1 VDTGSVISGLVARLR
16 RPLPATVFLCLLA
29 SLPAWL
35 DGGLGHAWAG
45 LCVLPIVVAGY
56 LGARAVVAV
65 TVAASAVYVAGAVA
79 TTAAGRGI
87 PWPGIA
93 LQIVVFAL
101 AAVTTVILFRRRD
114 SRGAMAANEAAEARN
129 ALDVQHMINAAY
141 DIDVT
146 MDMVVLKMRE
156 LARADFYAVFLTEG
170 NFLRLR
176 ACSGLPAE
184 ARDLRLPLHAEDHGW
199 TPTEGRPLVIEDIEA
214 APSCF
219 GAIDSRARSLMLV
232 PLQSVERLVGLL
244 YFGSREANA
253 FGPRVVDLATTFAN
267 QVVFPVQRAIL
278 EEELKRLAYTDTQT
292 SLYNHR
298 HFQAQLDEEVRRAQR
313 YSRPM
318 ALMMLDIDDFK
329 QLNDRYGHPAGDAVL
344 RDIAGILRS
353 SLRSVDVPARY
364 GGEEFAIVCPETT
377 KEQATV
383 LAERLRARIEDH
395 ELDLGDGTRLRLT
408 VSIGVAAFP
417 ADAGGKSDLIDAADR
432 RLYEAKRGG
441 KNRVQG

>member
-1 VDTGSVISGLVARLR
+1 MSSFAAWLR
-16 RPLPATVFLCLLA
+16 RPFRAVALLCVFAC
-29 SLPAWL
+29 LPAWL
-35 DGGLGHAWAG
+35 DRGLGHLWAG
-45 LCVLPIVVAGY
+45 VCVLPIVAAGY
-56 LGARAVVAV
+56 LGTTAVAVVTAAV
-65 TVAASAVYVAGAVA
+65 SVTYAAGTVAARTSARDV
-79 TTAAGRGI
+79 
-87 PWPGIA
+87 PWLGIA
-93 LQIVVFAL
+93 LQVAVFAL
-101 AAVTTVILFRRRD
+101 AAVTTVVLFRRRD
-114 SRGAMAANEAAEARN
+114 SRGAMAVNEAAEARN

-146 MDMVVLKMRE
+146 MDMVLLKMRE
-156 LARADFYAVFLTEG
+156 LARADAYAVFLTES
-170 NFLRLR
+170 NYLRLR
-176 ACSGLPAE
+176 ASSGLPTE
-184 ARDLRLPLHAEDHGW
+184 AREHWLPLHMEDQGW
-199 TPTEGRPLVIEDIEA
+199 TPTEGGPLVIEDLEA
-214 APSCF
+214 APSRLSE
-219 GAIDSRARSLMLV
+219 IDPRVRSLMVV

-253 FGPRVVDLATTFAN
+253 FGPRVVDLAVGFAG

-318 ALMMLDIDDFK
+318 ALMMMDLDDFK
-329 QLNDRYGHPAGDAVL
+329 QLNDRYGHPAGDAIL
-344 RDIAGILRS
+344 REVAGILQS

-377 KEQATV
+377 KEQAMV
-383 LAERLRARIEDH
+383 LAERLRSRIAGH
-395 ELDLGDGTRLRLT
+395 ELDLGDGTRLRVT

-417 ADAGGKSDLIDAADR
+417 ADAGGKSDLVDAADR